1 MQIDPAKLIN
11 FNSYE
16 WQVIEK
22 WVTEQEKTKV
32 GLLIASDNHDKSNQ
46 IRGALQFIKQLL
58 ALKSAA
64 QNTPQ

>member
-1 MQIDPAKLIN
+1 MQIDPSKLIN

-22 WVTEQEKTKV
+22 WLEEQKKAKI
-32 GLLIASDNHDKSNQ
+32 GLLIADSTHDKTNQ
-46 IRGALQFIKQLL
+46 VRGALQMINQIL

>member
-1 MQIDPAKLIN
+1 MQIDPSKLIN

-22 WVTEQEKTKV
+22 WVLEQEKTKV
-32 GLLIASDNHDKSNQ
+32 GLLIAADNHDTSNQ
-46 IRGALQFIKQLL
+46 IRGALKFIKQLL

-64 QNTPQ
+64 QITPQ